1 MDFNFLTDE
10 NISLI
15 TVWAVNVGV
24 ALLII
29 LIGFWIATRL
39 TKLLGKQLKRNKTDP
54 TIINFA
60 RSVVGTG
67 LKILVVLVA
76 ASQVGIETT
85 SFVAIIGALAF
96 AIGLALQGTLG
107 HFASGV
113 MLLFFRPYKVGDLV
127 TIGGG
132 QTGTVQEIQIFNT
145 ILATLDNKRI
155 LVPNGEVTSNIIT
168 NISGQGTIGVELT
181 FGIGYGDD
189 IDKAR
194 GIILRVGEECPYVLS
209 EPAQGVVVANLGA
222 SSVDL
227 ATRPFAKSEDYW
239 NTFFYMQ
246 EHVKK
251 AFDRE
256 GISIP
261 FPQMD
266 VHLEGGE

>member
-1 MDFNFLTDE
+1 MELNLFTEE
-10 NISLI
+10 NISLF
-15 TVWAVNVGV
+15 TVWAVRIGT
-24 ALLII
+24 ALLI
-29 LIGFWIATRL
+29 LVIGFWVAKRL
-39 TKLLGKQLKRNKTDP
+39 TKVMTRQLAKSNTDD

-60 RSVVGTG
+60 RSAVGTG
-67 LKILVVLVA
+67 LKILVIIVA
-76 ASQVGIETT
+76 AGQVGVETA
-85 SFVAIIGALAF
+85 SFIAVIGALAF
-96 AIGLALQGTLG
+96 AIGFALQGTLG
-107 HFASGV
+107 HFAAGV

-132 QTGTVQEIQIFNT
+132 QTGTVEEVQIFNT

-155 LVPNGEVTSNIIT
+155 IIPNGTVTSNIIT
-168 NISGQGTIGVELT
+168 NISGQGIIGVELT

-209 EPAQGVVVANLGA
+209 EPAQGVVVANLGE

-239 NTFFYMQ
+239 NAFFYLQ

-266 VHLEGGE
+266 VHLDQVE